1 MCSCAKLHWEQ
12 NYPDRG
18 REPLAGVHAYYDIL
32 SEAGCKVDIWRTT
45 YYHQM
50 PSHQAIIDWVTAT
63 GLRPWLQDLTES
75 EQQHFLTRY
84 HQMLEEQYPLQE
96 NRTDTAGISASVYCC
111 PAYGVSITSAGND
124 DREEFLL
131 EFRLHRSSVRGQFQ

>member
-1 MCSCAKLHWEQ
+1 MSYVHSKFIRLRGYYQ
-12 NYPDRG
+12 FYPLVRIKSIWKHILSALRDK
-18 REPLAGVHAYYDIL
+18 HYDIL
-32 SEAGCKVDIWRTT
+32 SEAGCEVDIWRTT

-96 NRTDTAGISASVYCC
+96 NGQILLAFPRLFIVARRT
-111 PAYGVSITSAGND
+111 
-124 DREEFLL
+124 E
-131 EFRLHRSSVRGQFQ
+131 

>member
-1 MCSCAKLHWEQ
+1 MCSCAKLPG
-12 NYPDRG
+12 NKTTRIAG
-18 REPLAGVHAYYDIL
+18 EPLAGVHAYYDIL
-32 SEAGCKVDIWRTT
+32 SEAGCEVDIWRTT

-96 NRTDTAGISASVYCC
+96 NGQILLAFPRLFIVARRT
-111 PAYGVSITSAGND
+111 
-124 DREEFLL
+124 E
-131 EFRLHRSSVRGQFQ
+131 